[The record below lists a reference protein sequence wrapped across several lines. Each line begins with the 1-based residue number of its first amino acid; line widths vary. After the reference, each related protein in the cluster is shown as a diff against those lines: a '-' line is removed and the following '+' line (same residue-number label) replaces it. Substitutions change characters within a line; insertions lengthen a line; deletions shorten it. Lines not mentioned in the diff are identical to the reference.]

1 MCRGSGPT
9 PGINVPFT
17 IITHVPQGWVKLARR
32 LAETCVSRKP
42 LSWTNIMEI
51 DSIIGNAAS
60 RIAGAIRKAAH
71 STGASFEYLLTTA
84 RIESNLNPTAQAS
97 TSSAKGLYQFIEQTW
112 LGTMKRAGQA
122 LGYGQYANGIY
133 QSSDGRYQV
142 PDPQLHAEIMK
153 LRNDPTASAAM
164 AGAFT
169 QTNAAQVAASI
180 GRPPS
185 EGELYIAHFL
195 GPDGA
200 ARLIGAAATQP
211 QANAATLF
219 PQAAAAN
226 RSIFYDGS
234 GRARSAAA
242 VYGKLTSLYEH
253 ARSVVFKEPVQT
265 ASPAVVTP
273 TIRMASQT
281 TTPPV
286 PPADIP
292 NVAPRHSPDPAGVTQ
307 AFAKANVSRPA
318 AAPAQPLF
326 QSMFTDRPNLPVTR
340 TVSSLWTPAGPM
352 PSAPSTPP
360 VQALDL
366 FTDIKPGA
374 RKLLGGGA

>member
-1 MCRGSGPT
+1 
-9 PGINVPFT
+9 
-17 IITHVPQGWVKLARR
+17 

-122 LGYGQYANGIY
+122 LGYGQYADGIH
-133 QSSDGRYQV
+133 QSADGRFQV

-153 LRNDPTASAAM
+153 LRNDPAVSAAM

-169 QTNAAQVAASI
+169 QTNAAHVAASI
-180 GRPPS
+180 GRTPT

-200 ARLIGAAATQP
+200 ARLIGAAAHQP
-211 QANAATLF
+211 QASAVALF

-226 RSIFYDGS
+226 RTIFYDAS
-234 GRARSAAA
+234 GRARSAAE
-242 VYGKLTSLYEH
+242 VYGKLTGRYEH
-253 ARSVVFKEPVQT
+253 VRSVVFKEPVQT
-265 ASPAVVTP
+265 ASPTAFTP
-273 TIRMASQT
+273 PMRMASQPMT
-281 TTPPV
+281 PPPV

-292 NVAPRHSPDPAGVTQ
+292 DVAPRRSPDTAGVTQ
-307 AFAKANVSRPA
+307 AFARANEGRSA

-326 QSMFTDRPNLPVTR
+326 QSMFTDRPHQAVTR
-340 TVSSLWTPAGPM
+340 TVSNLWTPAGPTT
-352 PSAPSTPP
+352 PASSAEP

-366 FTDIKPGA
+366 FTDIKPGT